1 MARVYV
7 SIGSNIDR
15 CASIRAGVRAL
26 RSRFPDLR
34 LSSVYESRAVGFSGD
49 DFYNLAAAFDTD
61 ADVREVAAALRL
73 TETECGRVRQ
83 PAATGYVSRTLDVDL
98 LLYDDLMM
106 DDGAI
111 RLPRGEILE
120 HAFVLAP
127 LAEIAPKRLHPVL
140 GRSYSELWA
149 EFDGDRAGL
158 RRVDFDWDAA

>member
-15 CASIRAGVRAL
+15 CVSIRAGVRAL
-26 RSRFPDLR
+26 RSRFPDLQ
-34 LSSVYESRAVGFSGD
+34 LSSVYESRAVGFEGA

-61 ADVREVAAALRL
+61 ADVREVAAALRIV
-73 TETECGRVRQ
+73 EAECGRVRN
-83 PAATGYVSRTLDVDL
+83 PETKGYVSRTLDVDL
-98 LLYDDLMM
+98 LLYDDLVMEE
-106 DDGAI
+106 GSL

-127 LAEIAPKRLHPVL
+127 LAEIAPQQLHPVL

-149 EFDGDRAGL
+149 GFTGDRAGL
-158 RRVDFDWDAA
+158 RRVDFNWHAA

>member
-73 TETECGRVRQ
+73 TEAECGRVRQ
-83 PAATGYVSRTLDVDL
+83 PATKGYVSRTLDVDL
-98 LLYDDLMM
+98 LLYGDLVMEE
-106 DDGAI
+106 GAL
-111 RLPRGEILE
+111 RVPRGEILE

-127 LAEIAPKRLHPVL
+127 LAEIAPQQLHPVL

-149 EFDGDRAGL
+149 EFTGDHAGL